1 MVSDSLVEA
10 PQEEEELR
18 QFFVDLF
25 SSAADSNGMLSHKQV
40 IHLLKQADLGLTR
53 IQIHA
58 IMSEADEDEDAN
70 CEMESL
76 SASVA
81 GMIYNL
87 VNVQMQQER
96 AEKLGEVRA
105 HEDYGRIHGYT
116 NQEMQQLLTD
126 SFRDMDDGQS
136 GKLDL
141 NSIGIGIKT
150 ALKTVSAKEMQALLS
165 VAMEYVVEEPDM
177 VAYADVVESV
187 FSVLQWLKEQDML
200 NQL

>member
-1 MVSDSLVEA
+1 
-10 PQEEEELR
+10 
-18 QFFVDLF
+18 
-25 SSAADSNGMLSHKQV
+25 
-40 IHLLKQADLGLTR
+40 
-53 IQIHA
+53 
-58 IMSEADEDEDAN
+58 MSEADEDEDGN
-70 CEMESL
+70 CEVESL

-96 AEKLGEVRA
+96 AEKIGSVR
-105 HEDYGRIHGYT
+105 EMEEYGRIHGYT
-116 NQEMQQLLTD
+116 KEEMEQLLTD

-141 NSIGIGIKT
+141 NSIAIGIKT
-150 ALKTVSAKEMQALLS
+150 ALDTVSAKEMQSLLS

-187 FSVLQWLKEQDML
+187 FSVLQWLKEQELL
-200 NQL
+200 NGM